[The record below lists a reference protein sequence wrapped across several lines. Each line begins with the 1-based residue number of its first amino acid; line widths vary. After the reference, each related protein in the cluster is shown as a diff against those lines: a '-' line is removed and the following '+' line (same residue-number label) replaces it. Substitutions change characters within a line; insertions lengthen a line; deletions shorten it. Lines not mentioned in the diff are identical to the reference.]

1 MKNILFISL
10 LAVILILLITFLKY
24 RKRKPRSAFEELQ
37 STDGYKDLKNLFD
50 MQKKLMGEQ
59 GTDLDVMPEGFGEF
73 GLEITNPIPTSTV
86 FGSNAY
92 LGSLLTTDGIKVGY
106 ERIGSMSVENIP
118 NIIDGYRIFKNNEEI
133 CTLYLCPYN
142 KKNSTKAPEGFELE
156 KSDFS

>member
-1 MKNILFISL
+1 MKTILFVSGF
-10 LAVILILLITFLKY
+10 AVILILLISYFKY
-24 RKRKPRSAFEELQ
+24 RNRKARSPLEKFI
-37 STDGYKDLKNLFD
+37 SKNDYKELKNLFD

-92 LGSLLTTDGIKVGY
+92 LGSLRTTDGIKVGY
-106 ERIGSMSVENIP
+106 ERIGSMSADNIP
-118 NIIDGYRIFKNNEEI
+118 NIIDGYRIFKNSEEI

-142 KKNSTKAPEGFELE
+142 KKNSTKAPDGFELE
-156 KSDFS
+156 KSDFL